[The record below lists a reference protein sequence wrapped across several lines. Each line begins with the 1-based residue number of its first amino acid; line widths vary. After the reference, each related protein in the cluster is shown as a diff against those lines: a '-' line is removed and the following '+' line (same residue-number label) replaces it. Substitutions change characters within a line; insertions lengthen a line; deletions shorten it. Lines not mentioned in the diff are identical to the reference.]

1 MKSRPGKGLTWKESD
16 SLMTL
21 EIYYTNPELLTSR
34 LLLCVRKIN
43 LFESLLFYFA
53 DVVNEVKLNFN

>member
-1 MKSRPGKGLTWKESD
+1 MTWKESD
-16 SLMTL
+16 FLTTL
-21 EIYYTNPELLTSR
+21 GIYYTNTELLTSR

-53 DVVNEVKLNFN
+53 DVVNEVKLYFN